1 MVDVRR
7 MWAYNVDLR
16 HKYLDALSK
25 LEWGELV
32 KNREASFHSLRNIF
46 LHMIN
51 CEDWYLHTVIPSR
64 GGKFVSYGF
73 EEYTSIDSIRRKME
87 EVEARTHKVLEGL
100 SEEEFNKTFEYTRP
114 DGTKRRDSIEQIL
127 VHLVLEETH
136 HRGELLC
143 LLWEMNIQP
152 PHEGWIPYLARTA

>member
-1 MVDVRR
+1 

-25 LEWGELV
+25 LDWGELV

-51 CEDWYLHTVIPSR
+51 CEDWYLHTVIPNR
-64 GGKFVSYGF
+64 GGKFVSYDF
-73 EEYTSIDSIRRKME
+73 EEYTNIDSIRRKME

-100 SEEEFNKTFEYTRP
+100 NEEEFKKTFEYTRS
-114 DGTKRRDSIEQIL
+114 DGTKRRDSVEQIL

-143 LLWEMNIQP
+143 LLWKMNIQP

>member
-1 MVDVRR
+1 LVDVRR

-25 LEWGELV
+25 LEWGDLV

-100 SEEEFNKTFEYTRP
+100 NEDEFKKTFEYTRP

-143 LLWEMNIQP
+143 LLWEMNIQS

>member
-1 MVDVRR
+1 

-25 LEWGELV
+25 LDWGELV

-51 CEDWYLHTVIPSR
+51 CEDWYLHTVIPNR
-64 GGKFVSYGF
+64 GGKFVTYDF
-73 EEYTSIDSIRRKME
+73 EEYTNIDSIRRKME
-87 EVEARTHKVLEGL
+87 EVEAKTHKVLEGL
-100 SEEEFNKTFEYTRP
+100 NEEEFKKTFEYARS
-114 DGTKRRDSIEQIL
+114 DGTKRRDSVEQIL
-127 VHLVLEETH
+127 VHIVLEETH

>member
-1 MVDVRR
+1 
-7 MWAYNVDLR
+7 
-16 HKYLDALSK
+16 
-25 LEWGELV
+25 
-32 KNREASFHSLRNIF
+32 
-46 LHMIN
+46 MID
-51 CEDWYLHTVIPSR
+51 CEDWYLHTVIPNR
-64 GGKFVSYGF
+64 GGKFLSYDF

-87 EVEARTHKVLEGL
+87 EVEAKTRKVLEGL